1 MSQNLVKIGTRGS
14 RLALWQANLIMA
26 LLKEK
31 NPGTQFEPVIIKTS
45 GDADRITA
53 LEKIGGT
60 GLFTKKIEQELL
72 DKSIDIAVHSAKD
85 LPSVMTE
92 GLVIGAVPDR
102 APCEDV
108 WLSREGKKLP
118 FISAGST
125 VGSGS
130 PRRRAQLLHMRPDLL
145 VEDIRG
151 NVETRIRKM
160 REGLYDALLMARA
173 GLERLGLQDVIT
185 EILEPDRF
193 VPAPGQGSLV
203 VQVREDDSFC
213 KELTGAINR
222 PGAHRMLAIER
233 MLLAR
238 LEAGCSTPVGGWA
251 RVEEGQIC
259 FTAVV
264 LDNDGVRRLY
274 VTRKINFKQA
284 DETLVD
290 AVVEQLL
297 SEGAGE
303 MI

>member
-1 MSQNLVKIGTRGS
+1 
-14 RLALWQANLIMA
+14 LALWQASHVMA

-31 NPGTQFEPVIIKTS
+31 NPEVQFELVIIKTS
-45 GDADRITA
+45 GDADRVTA

-118 FISAGST
+118 LISAGST

-130 PRRRAQLLHMRPDLL
+130 PRRRAQLLHMRPDLK

-160 REGLYDALLMARA
+160 REGQYDALIMARA
-173 GLERLGLQDVIT
+173 GLERLGYQEVIT

-213 KELTGAINR
+213 GELTGTINR

-238 LEAGCSTPVGGWA
+238 LQAGCSTPVGGWA
-251 RVEEGQIC
+251 RVEEGQVRL
-259 FTAVV
+259 TAVV
-264 LDNDGVRRLY
+264 LDNDGDRRLY
-274 VTRKINFKQA
+274 VTYKIDFKQA
-284 DETLVD
+284 DKTLVD
-290 AVVEQLL
+290 AVVERLMAD
-297 SEGAGE
+297 GAGE